1 MNPNDTPSPSPHIGP
16 WRLHEQLGAGGLA
29 TVWRATNQAGQ
40 VAALKLMHIDGLDDE
55 QLTRAQRELAVL
67 GGLHHP
73 NIVSLL
79 DSGVWQGRPWLALEL
94 VEGPDLEELLRQWA
108 ERPPKDRA
116 AEATRIV
123 RALASA
129 LAHVHRQGV
138 THRDIKPSNIL
149 IAADGNPKLADFGSV
164 KAPEAF
170 ATHLTM
176 AGRIVGTVAFMAPEQ
191 ITGEPVDARTD
202 LYALGAVL
210 YLLLTG
216 RRPVIAE
223 SIAGYLTKHLLE
235 DPPPPVELVPELPL
249 HLSRVAM
256 RLLRKDPN
264 LRFPSADALIEALDA
279 HGARRTLLHGRREAL
294 ARAEEALARLAQGQS
309 GALPVVGPP
318 GSGRSALLT
327 EIGARA
333 HDDDLPVAAVSLND
347 EGGPSAVEALHQL
360 LRGGGHG
367 VLMVDDL
374 DAASP
379 GAVRALGEALRQ
391 LPPKSALL
399 LVYSVRGDPTAP
411 ASTLSLLHHL
421 SLHTTPDA
429 EGGALILGPL
439 EEAALVAIC
448 RDLELPGAVA
458 AAMGRRLAS
467 SEATPAEAIEQLQ
480 ALEEQGWITRDAAGL
495 KRLAVPMERLREGP
509 LPLPARSRARAIER
523 IKRLTM
529 HERAMVEALA
539 VLGVEAERSLVEG
552 LSDAQSPAGES
563 ELIEVRVEPLHE
575 VLRLRQPELRDVILA
590 LIEPSRRA
598 VLHERA
604 ARALLARHQRR
615 RASIAAVAAEHLT
628 LAGRDAEA
636 WPLWVTAAQRAARQ
650 GDMKEA
656 LAAAQRAVTQ
666 SERADEGERALP
678 MRQQALAVAGEA
690 LLALRRSEEARDTFQ
705 RALDLVPG
713 GPLRAEL
720 SARLGMALGDL
731 GDARAALPLLEGA
744 LTSLD
749 VGSPVRFPT
758 LRAVADA
765 QLALGQITRARATW
779 EDALT
784 AARREQSPLRE
795 GSALLG
801 LGELEMVLGH
811 HDEAATALRQAERI
825 LRIEGSPRPLALA
838 LCLLAELGLRAER
851 HGSAEG
857 RAAEAV
863 HLAREHSMPDVL
875 GQALVYQATALHRL
889 NESPRARE
897 LVSEALATEVSRED
911 LPDRPLALLRELAGK
926 LLGAEVVEGLRAP
939 RAR

>member
-1 MNPNDTPSPSPHIGP
+1 MNPNDPQAPSPHIGP

-79 DSGVWQGRPWLALEL
+79 DSGVRQCRPWLALEL

-264 LRFPSADALIEALDA
+264 LRFPSADALIEALDS

-333 HDDDLPVAAVSLND
+333 HDDDLPVAAVSLGD

-391 LPPKSALL
+391 LPPKAALL
-399 LVYSVRGDPTAP
+399 LVYSVRGDPAVP
-411 ASTLSLLHHL
+411 ASTLALLHHL

-458 AAMGRRLAS
+458 AAVGRRLAS
-467 SEATPAEAIEQLQ
+467 SEATPADAIEQVH
-480 ALEEQGWITRDAAGL
+480 ALEGRGWIPRDSAGL
-495 KRLAVPMERLREGP
+495 
-509 LPLPARSRARAIER
+509 
-523 IKRLTM
+523 
-529 HERAMVEALA
+529 
-539 VLGVEAERSLVEG
+539 
-552 LSDAQSPAGES
+552 
-563 ELIEVRVEPLHE
+563 
-575 VLRLRQPELRDVILA
+575 
-590 LIEPSRRA
+590 
-598 VLHERA
+598 
-604 ARALLARHQRR
+604 
-615 RASIAAVAAEHLT
+615 
-628 LAGRDAEA
+628 
-636 WPLWVTAAQRAARQ
+636 
-650 GDMKEA
+650 
-656 LAAAQRAVTQ
+656 
-666 SERADEGERALP
+666 
-678 MRQQALAVAGEA
+678 
-690 LLALRRSEEARDTFQ
+690 
-705 RALDLVPG
+705 
-713 GPLRAEL
+713 
-720 SARLGMALGDL
+720 
-731 GDARAALPLLEGA
+731 
-744 LTSLD
+744 
-749 VGSPVRFPT
+749 
-758 LRAVADA
+758 
-765 QLALGQITRARATW
+765 
-779 EDALT
+779 
-784 AARREQSPLRE
+784 
-795 GSALLG
+795 
-801 LGELEMVLGH
+801 
-811 HDEAATALRQAERI
+811 
-825 LRIEGSPRPLALA
+825 
-838 LCLLAELGLRAER
+838 
-851 HGSAEG
+851 
-857 RAAEAV
+857 
-863 HLAREHSMPDVL
+863 
-875 GQALVYQATALHRL
+875 
-889 NESPRARE
+889 
-897 LVSEALATEVSRED
+897 
-911 LPDRPLALLRELAGK
+911 
-926 LLGAEVVEGLRAP
+926 
-939 RAR
+939 